1 MRSAIFLVVRVA
13 LAAAWRWTPLGSW
26 LDVTMLVEGARP
38 LRDHPFTPLLV
49 IGVYA
54 VGGLVVAP
62 ITGLIIASSMAF
74 GPLLGFAY
82 SLLGCM
88 VSAAVTY
95 GIGSRLGRE
104 TIRRFAGRHVS
115 HLSHRL
121 ARHGLTAILIVRIL
135 PVAPFTIVNI
145 MAGASE
151 V

>member
-1 MRSAIFLVVRVA
+1 MRSAIFLVVLVA

-26 LDVTMLVEGARP
+26 LDVAMLVEGARP

-62 ITGLIIASSMAF
+62 ITGLIIASAMAF

-82 SLLGCM
+82 SLLGCL
-88 VSAAVTY
+88 VSAAITY

-104 TIRRFAGRHVS
+104 TMRRVAARSSTPDEEGRAQLPDDKS
-115 HLSHRL
+115 DAPTRY
-121 ARHGLTAILIVRIL
+121 VRGGFL
-135 PVAPFTIVNI
+135 
-145 MAGASE
+145 
-151 V
+151 

>member
-1 MRSAIFLVVRVA
+1 
-13 LAAAWRWTPLGSW
+13 
-26 LDVTMLVEGARP
+26 MLVEGARP
-38 LRDHPFTPLLV
+38 MRDHPFTPLLM

-62 ITGLIIASSMAF
+62 ITGLIIASARAF

-82 SLLGCM
+82 SLLGCL
-88 VSAAVTY
+88 VSAAITY
-95 GIGSRLGRE
+95 GIGSLLGRE
-104 TIRRFAGRHVS
+104 TMRRFAGRHVS

-151 V
+151 VRFRDFILVLFQRSFAT